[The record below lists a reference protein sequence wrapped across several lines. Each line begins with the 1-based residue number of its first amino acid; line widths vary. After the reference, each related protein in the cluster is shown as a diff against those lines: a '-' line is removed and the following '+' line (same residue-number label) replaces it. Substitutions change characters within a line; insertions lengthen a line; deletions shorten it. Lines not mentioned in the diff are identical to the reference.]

1 MSRHALI
8 RALLV
13 ALALSLVATACDI
26 PYVERGDLRALRER
40 GTVRILVPRRSSR
53 HGLPRSG
60 HPLELDRELAAEF
73 VRSLG
78 LQPRFVWVSAHDEL
92 IPALL
97 QGRGDIIAASLTV
110 TADRD
115 SQVGFSR
122 PIRHVREVV
131 VAPLSDTTLRSPAD
145 LGGRTVWVR
154 PSSAYWETAQQLADS
169 HPAVSVVA
177 ASERLDTPEILYR
190 VARQEIDLTIADDH
204 IVDETLTYL
213 PAIRAAFPVGEERA
227 IAWATRPDA
236 SDLLAA
242 MNQFLSKAKVDER
255 RPARFLGDLPAL
267 RARGTIRFITTNT
280 AATYFI
286 WRGQL
291 LGFEYDLARRFADRF
306 GLQLEIVVPPS
317 QANLLSWL
325 RQGYGDIVA
334 AGLTPSREREL
345 LGVRFARP
353 YHQVLET
360 VVARA
365 DDDAVTTVE
374 DLDGRTV
381 VVRRRSSYWNTAEA
395 LRAEGIG
402 LRLVAA
408 PESLATEEIIDR
420 VAAGDYDLTIADSHI
435 LEIELALRDDI
446 RRAVEIGEPIRHSWA
461 VRDEDTLLLRVID
474 QFFREEYRGL
484 WYNLTHDKYFATPQ
498 RIRERAAE
506 RVARTGAI
514 SPYDSLIRHH
524 AERAGF
530 DWRLVASQVYQESRF
545 DPEARSFAGALGL
558 MQIMPRTAAAY
569 GVDNPTDPASNVAAG
584 VRYLEHQYSLFEDV
598 PESERAWFALASYNA
613 GYGHVQDARRI
624 ARRRGLD
631 PDVWFGHV
639 ETVMPLLARTEYYE
653 RAPHGY
659 CRCLEPVRYVR
670 AVRDRYEAYTRVLA
684 EAAPAGTVG
693 Q

>member
-13 ALALSLVATACDI
+13 ALALSSVTTACDV
-26 PYVERGDLRALRER
+26 PYVERGDLAALRER

-60 HPLELDRELAAEF
+60 HPLELDRELAAQF

-92 IPALL
+92 IPALR
-97 QGRGDIIAASLTV
+97 QGRGDMIAASLTV

-115 SQVGFSR
+115 SLVGFSR
-122 PIRHVREVV
+122 PIRHVQEVV
-131 VAPLSDTTLRSPAD
+131 VTTLGDTTLRSPAD

-169 HPAVSVVA
+169 YPAVSVVA

-190 VARQEIDLTIADDH
+190 VAQQEIDLTIADDH

-213 PAIRAAFPVGEERA
+213 PAIRAAFPVGEVRA

-236 SDLLAA
+236 SDLLVA
-242 MNQFLSKAKVDER
+242 MNQFLSNAKVDER
-255 RPARFLGDLPAL
+255 RPRRFLGDLPAL
-267 RARGTIRFITTNT
+267 REHGTIRFITTNT

-345 LGVRFARP
+345 LGVRFSRP

-374 DLDGRTV
+374 DLAGRTV
-381 VVRRRSSYWNTAEA
+381 VVRRRSSYWNTAET
-395 LRAEGIG
+395 LRAEGIR

-420 VAAGDYDLTIADSHI
+420 VAAGVYDLTIADSHI

-461 VRDEDTLLLRVID
+461 VREEDALLLRVID

-484 WYNLTHDKYFATPQ
+484 WYNLTHDKYYAAPQ
-498 RIRERAAE
+498 RIREQAAE
-506 RVARTGAI
+506 RVARTGEI

-530 DWRLVASQVYQESRF
+530 DWRLVAAQVYQESRF

-569 GVDNPTDPASNVAAG
+569 GADDPTEPASNVAAG
-584 VRYLEHQYSLFEDV
+584 VRYLGRQYGLFEDV
-598 PESERAWFALASYNA
+598 PESERIWFALASYNA

-624 ARRRGLD
+624 ARRQGFD
-631 PDVWFGHV
+631 SGVWFGQV

-659 CRCLEPVRYVR
+659 CRCLEPVKYVR

-684 EAAPAGTVG
+684 AVGPLGTVG

>member
-1 MSRHALI
+1 MLRHS
-8 RALLV
+8 LLRSLLAAV
-13 ALALSLVATACDI
+13 ALSPVGTACDV
-26 PYVERGDLRALRER
+26 PYVEQGDLTALRER
-40 GTVRILVPRRSSR
+40 GTVRVLVPRRSSR

-97 QGRGDIIAASLTV
+97 EGRGDMIAASLTV

-122 PIRHVREVV
+122 PLRHVREVV
-131 VAPLSDTTLRSPAD
+131 VTTLGDTALRSPTD
-145 LGGRTVWVR
+145 LSGRTVWVR
-154 PSSAYWETAQQLADS
+154 PSSAYWATAQRLADS
-169 HPAVSVVA
+169 HPTVTVVA

-190 VARQEIDLTIADDH
+190 VAQQEIDLTIADDR

-213 PAIRAAFPVGEERA
+213 PAIRAAFPVGEPRG

-236 SDLLAA
+236 SELLAA
-242 MNQFLSKAKVDER
+242 MNQFLANANVDER
-255 RPARFLGDLPAL
+255 RPRRFLGDFPEL
-267 RARGTIRFITTNT
+267 RERGTIRFITTNT

-345 LGVRFARP
+345 LGVRFSRR
-353 YHQVLET
+353 YHQVRET

-365 DDDAVTTVE
+365 DDDAVTRVE
-374 DLDGRTV
+374 DLAGRTV

-395 LRAEGIG
+395 LRAAGIG
-402 LRLVAA
+402 VRLVAA

-420 VAAGDYDLTIADSHI
+420 VADGDYDLTIADSHI
-435 LEIELALRDDI
+435 LEIELALREDI
-446 RRAVEIGEPIRHSWA
+446 RRAVEIGDPIRHSWA
-461 VRDEDTLLLRVID
+461 VREEDTLLLRVIN

-484 WYNLTHDKYFATPQ
+484 WYNLTHDRYFATPH

-506 RVARTGAI
+506 RVARTGEI
-514 SPYDSLIRHH
+514 SPYDSLIRHY

-545 DPEARSFAGALGL
+545 DPDARSFAGAVGL

-569 GVDNPTDPASNVAAG
+569 GVDDPTEPASNVSAG
-584 VRYLEHQYSLFEDV
+584 VRYLEQQYSLFEDL
-598 PESERAWFALASYNA
+598 PDSERIWFALASYNA

-639 ETVMPLLARTEYYE
+639 ETVMPLLARTEFYE

-659 CRCLEPVRYVR
+659 CRCLEPVKYVR
-670 AVRDRYEAYTRVLA
+670 AVRDRYEAYRRVLA
-684 EAAPAGTVG
+684 ATGPGELVG